1 MTTAD
6 ITKYFAAVL
15 GVVLVLVGLLGFI
28 GNPIVGEPGSNPLFV
43 TGTVHNIVHLLTG
56 AAALYIA
63 FGVSA
68 AQRPTALI
76 ALGVAYGA
84 ILVLTLVSGNLFG
97 LLGNDA
103 YKVNTMDHVLH
114 ALLAIASIGVGIWAR
129 GATDTGRRT
138 A

>member
-6 ITKYFAAVL
+6 TTKYFAALL
-15 GVVLVLVGLLGFI
+15 GVVLIAVGLLGFI
-28 GNPIVGEPGSNPLFV
+28 GNPIVGEPQNNPLFV
-43 TGTVHNIVHLLTG
+43 TGTMHNLVHLLTG

-63 FGVSA
+63 FGLTA
-68 AQRPTALI
+68 AQRPVGLI
-76 ALGVAYGA
+76 VLGVAYGGV
-84 ILVLTLVSGNLFG
+84 LVLTLLSGNLFG

-114 ALLAIASIGVGIWAR
+114 ALLAVASIGVGIWAR
-129 GATDTGRRT
+129 GASDTNRRT